1 MGPKTRGNVLARE
14 VRGARRGKMLQN
26 INTSFS
32 LHGGFLCWMSTVTII
47 ISIVTMLL
55 IESLLLHHMDWGQGS
70 SERQFGTARDW
81 FRSPWP
87 VWGPSPVKS
96 TGYRLGFRLS
106 NGYKTFSDWLWT
118 FGRKA
123 RLVKFRLG
131 LDGRGPEVYSHER
144 CRLVGWLD
152 RSSRVV
158 PNVLV
163 WLAELG
169 EWRGRGPMST
179 PAGRDGWVISGRK
192 GQKVKGSWV
201 SCRGS

>member
-1 MGPKTRGNVLARE
+1 MNGN
-14 VRGARRGKMLQN
+14 
-26 INTSFS
+26 
-32 LHGGFLCWMSTVTII
+32 
-47 ISIVTMLL
+47 
-55 IESLLLHHMDWGQGS
+55 
-70 SERQFGTARDW
+70 
-81 FRSPWP
+81 
-87 VWGPSPVKS
+87 
-96 TGYRLGFRLS
+96 RLGFRLLDVIKHS
-106 NGYKTFSDWLWT
+106 QTGFGL

-131 LDGRGPEVYSHER
+131 LGDGRGPEVYSHDR
-144 CRLVGWLD
+144 CRPVGWLD

-158 PNVLV
+158 PKVLV